1 MSWATAG
8 KVLQGVAAAVGVG
21 AQVAGTS
28 RTMKKGKEAAR
39 EAALAEQTVTKAKV
53 IDLLKEERAMRGAT
67 IAGAAG
73 SGVKVNQGSPLQ
85 ILAEQAREF
94 ERERMTVKEV
104 GATKTAAALT
114 RSDMART
121 AAGYQG
127 YSQAVSS
134 ASTAFS
140 LIANR

>member
-1 MSWATAG
+1 M
-8 KVLQGVAAAVGVG
+8 G
-21 AQVAGTS
+21 ASSA
-28 RTMKKGKEAAR
+28 MKKGKKAGR
-39 EAALAEQTVTKAKV
+39 EQAFAEQTVTKAKV
-53 IDLLKEERAMRGAT
+53 EDLLKEERAMKGAT

-127 YSQAVSS
+127 YSQALSS